1 VSNQYISNFFNRDFF
16 VNSADWLAG
25 EENSISIRP
34 RSLRASRFRLTVD
47 QFSVVFAL
55 SVLLLPQLL
64 LIAGIAV
71 WWERRNLAPPAVGD
85 ALSEHDYR
93 TGSRAAAWRLCLLQ
107 RVLQQG
113 SARPE
118 GPERRTGGHREHRP
132 EISRP

>member
-1 VSNQYISNFFNRDFF
+1 MNGDLTELGLGKGDARLVVFGSTDFVTNQYISNFFNRDLF

-55 SVLLLPQLL
+55 SVLLLPELL

-71 WWERRNLAPPAVGD
+71 WWERRN
-85 ALSEHDYR
+85 
-93 TGSRAAAWRLCLLQ
+93 
-107 RVLQQG
+107 
-113 SARPE
+113 
-118 GPERRTGGHREHRP
+118 
-132 EISRP
+132 